1 MRRTLGFVTI
11 GLLLTA
17 CPGDDGTGE
26 DTQGATGSTTGHNHD
41 DSTGV
46 TSNTPSTDSTD
57 ADTGSS
63 TGSTGEPG
71 TTSDSS
77 GDSSGTGSEVAASA
91 MIMGLGD
98 NTGMGSAVFTQDG
111 DQITLAIELSDIM
124 PEGLHGTHIHE
135 TGDCSAPD
143 GTSAGGHWNPF
154 GNQHGMLGMGESHL
168 GDLGNTDVDAG
179 GSGTLMITTDQWT
192 IGDGSDTDVIGR
204 AIIVHAG
211 EDDLSTSPNPG
222 ARIAC
227 GVIVAGG

>member
-1 MRRTLGFVTI
+1 ML

-17 CPGDDGTGE
+17 CPGDDGSGE
-26 DTQGATGSTTGHNHD
+26 DTQGATGSTTSTTQS
-41 DSTGV
+41 DSTGA
-46 TSNTPSTDSTD
+46 TTQSGSTGTD
-57 ADTGSS
+57 PD
-63 TGSTGEPG
+63 TGSTGTPGTTTDEPG

-91 MIMGLGD
+91 MIMGLGE

-111 DQITLAIELSDIM
+111 EQVTLVIELSDIV

-135 TGDCSAPD
+135 VGDCSAAD
-143 GTSAGGHWNPF
+143 GSSAGGHWNPF
-154 GNQHGMLGMGESHL
+154 GSQHGMLGMGESHL
-168 GDLGNTDVDAG
+168 GDLGNTDIDGA

-204 AIIVHAG
+204 AIIVHEG

-222 ARIAC
+222 PRIAC
-227 GVIVAGG
+227 GVVVAGG